1 MILMTERRPLECSL
15 GVGAAANDP
24 SPRKS
29 VWSSHFA
36 NWAASRMV
44 KGRTRT
50 VTEMDDAPSAAMV
63 VLWVNVLLC
72 VSTAPLLQWRSGEGG
87 GGGEREAVVR
97 IDSGSGWACVWN
109 W

>member
-1 MILMTERRPLECSL
+1 
-15 GVGAAANDP
+15 
-24 SPRKS
+24 
-29 VWSSHFA
+29 
-36 NWAASRMV
+36 MV

-72 VSTAPLLQWRSGEGG
+72 VSTAQLLQWRPG

-97 IDSGSGWACVWN
+97 IDSGRGWACVRN